1 MSDRI
6 TNSDLEAVC
15 RRINR
20 IVNQSENFD
29 VWESNPDWNTETGTA
44 SNAVRAR
51 IGTFYIDGAYGGV
64 ALYRIM
70 SEGGGVTDVFNVGHV
85 PKRELYHLMFAYI
98 EGLGTGITIAHAA
111 AETVNA

>member
-20 IVNQSENFD
+20 TVNGTDEMP
-29 VWESNPDWNTETGTA
+29 VWSPAQLTGDGHTNLA
-44 SNAVRAR
+44 SRAN
-51 IGTFYIDGAYGGV
+51 IGVFYIDGAYGGV

-70 SEGGGVTDVFNVGHV
+70 NEGGGVTDVFNVGHV
-85 PKRELYHLMFAYI
+85 PKRELRNLMFAYI
-98 EGLGTGITIAHAA
+98 EGLDAGITTAHEA
-111 AETVNA
+111 AETVQA